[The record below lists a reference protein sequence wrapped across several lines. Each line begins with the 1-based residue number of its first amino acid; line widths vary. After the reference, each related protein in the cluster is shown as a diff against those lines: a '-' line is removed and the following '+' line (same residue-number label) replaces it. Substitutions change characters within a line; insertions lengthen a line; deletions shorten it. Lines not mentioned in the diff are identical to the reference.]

1 MKVGILTMHRVYNYG
16 SFMQSYALKRT
27 IEKMG
32 HVVEF
37 RDFRPG
43 IARHRGSK
51 VSKPGTLD
59 KIAKIPAKLANLGDT
74 LRKRRFR
81 QQMDNCFRQQCWP
94 LLDVPERPNHD
105 LKADAM
111 IIGSDEVFNYT
122 QNHAF
127 GYVPCLFGHDINAPI
142 IASYA
147 ASAGYANWHDVEAD
161 DMANELASGFRK
173 MQHIAV
179 RDENTRKFVEQCIGM
194 SPTMVVD
201 PTLIYDF
208 GDDIAKE
215 PVIKPGYLLVYA
227 YEGRMES
234 EEEVNTIRAFAKQKG
249 LRIVSPGF
257 YHEWCDENLVV
268 TPFELLRVFADASYV
283 LTDTFHG
290 SIFAMLTGGKFATL
304 IRDHSEWGS
313 NANKVRYLLEQFGMQ
328 SRILRQI
335 EDMSGVLDEPAPYD
349 EFLRRQAEWKETS
362 LKYLQRVLGRGL

>member
-16 SFMQSYALKRT
+16 SFMQGYALKRT
-27 IEKMG
+27 TESMG
-32 HVVEF
+32 HEVEF
-37 RDFRPG
+37 RDFKPG
-43 IARHRGSK
+43 TARHRGSK
-51 VSKPGTLD
+51 VSKPGTMD

-81 QQMDNCFRQQCWP
+81 QQMDACFRQHCWP
-94 LLDVPERPNHD
+94 LLGVSEQPNHD

-127 GYVPCLFGHDINAPI
+127 GYVPSLFGHGIDAPI

-147 ASAGYANWHDVEAD
+147 ASAGYANWHDVQAD
-161 DMANELASGFRK
+161 DMAEELATGFRK
-173 MQHIAV
+173 MRHIAV
-179 RDENTRKFVEQCIGM
+179 RDENTRKFVEQCIGV

-208 GDDIAKE
+208 GNDIAKQ
-215 PVIKPGYLLVYA
+215 PVIEPGYLLVYA

-234 EEEVNTIRAFAKQKG
+234 EEEVSAIRAFAREKG

-257 YHEWCDENLVV
+257 YHEWCDENVVV

-290 SIFAMLTGGKFATL
+290 SIFAMLTGGKLATL

-313 NANKVRYLLEQFGMQ
+313 NANKVRYLLEQLGME
-328 SRILRQI
+328 SRILGRI
-335 EDMSGVLDEPAPYD
+335 SDMAEVLDEPAPYD
-349 EFLRRQAEWKETS
+349 EFRRRQTAWKATS
-362 LKYLQRVLGRGL
+362 LDYLQRVLGRSL